1 MSLSPTAGPRAAPT
15 FDVRR
20 SDTAASIA
28 ERTAVLEAPVF
39 GATFSDHMVLV
50 DWTADRGWHH
60 PRVTALAPLSL
71 HPAAAVLHYGQ
82 EIFEGLKVYRHP
94 DGALRTFRPTANA
107 ARFRQSARRLAMPE
121 LPEDLFVE
129 SIEQLVEVDSAW
141 APSRP
146 GESLYLRPFLIATE
160 AFLGVR
166 PAEAATYGVIASPTG
181 AYFDAGAGGVRL
193 WLSTT
198 YSRAGRG
205 GTGGAKCGGNYAAS
219 LIAQLEAK
227 EHGCQQVLFTDA
239 ASHRYVEEA
248 GSMNV
253 FFVLDD
259 TVITPPTD
267 GTILE
272 GVTRD
277 SVLQL
282 ADALGYRT
290 ETRPISI
297 EEWRSAA
304 EAGRLTEVF
313 ASGTAAVITPI
324 AELVGDNV
332 AIHTPVSGMGPVAAA
347 LHAELTGI
355 QYGTRPDRFG
365 WMHTL
370 QAR

>member
-1 MSLSPTAGPRAAPT
+1 MSLSACADSDLSAMFEIHRREAPASAEERAT
-15 FDVRR
+15 
-20 SDTAASIA
+20 
-28 ERTAVLEAPVF
+28 VLERPIF
-39 GATFSDHMVLV
+39 GAAFTDHMVLV

-60 PRVTALAPLSL
+60 HRLTGVAPLPL
-71 HPAAAVLHYGQ
+71 HPAAGALHYGQ

-94 DGALRTFRPTANA
+94 DGALRTFRPDANA
-107 ARFRQSARRLAMPE
+107 ARFRRSAHRLAMPE
-121 LPEDLFVE
+121 LPESLFLE
-129 SIEQLVEVDSAW
+129 SIEQLVEHDAAW
-141 APSRP
+141 VPGRP

-166 PAEAATYGVIASPTG
+166 PATAATYCVIASPTG
-181 AYFDAGAGGVRL
+181 AYFDDGADGVRL

-205 GTGGAKCGGNYAAS
+205 GTGAAKCGGNYAAS

-227 EHGCQQVLFTDA
+227 EHGCHQVLFTDA
-239 ASHRYVEEA
+239 ASHSHVEEA

-253 FFVLDD
+253 FLVLGD
-259 TVITPPTD
+259 TIVTPPTD

-277 SVLQL
+277 SILRL
-282 ADALGYRT
+282 AAEMGYRT
-290 ETRPISI
+290 EVRPISI
-297 EEWRSAA
+297 AEWQEAA
-304 EAGRLTEVF
+304 ASGRLTEVF

-324 AELVGDNV
+324 TELVGDELV
-332 AIHTPVSGMGPVAAA
+332 LRTPGRGMGPVAAS

-365 WMHTL
+365 WMHQL
-370 QAR
+370 RAR